1 MNKKLEASYR
11 HCRRIARRSASSFY
25 YSFLLLPKPKRMAM
39 CALYAFLR
47 RTDDLGDS
55 RDSAVERRA
64 ALTAWRAS
72 LVRSTHGEFDDPLLP
87 ALCDTLRSYRVPI
100 AHLESVIDGVEM
112 DLEPRHYQTFE
123 QLEQYCHRV
132 ASAVGLACLRIW
144 GCRATEAE
152 EPARRCGVA
161 FQLTNILRDLKE
173 DADRGRVYL
182 PREDLDRFGYSAEEL
197 RAGVRDDR
205 FRELMRFE
213 VARTEKLYEEGK
225 GLERWLSPDGRR
237 IFGSM
242 IAVYRA
248 LLEEI
253 RRLETEVLTTRA
265 HLSSWRKMQIAGRW
279 LLLGGTS
286 REPVGVPAR

>member
-1 MNKKLEASYR
+1 
-11 HCRRIARRSASSFY
+11 
-25 YSFLLLPKPKRMAM
+25 
-39 CALYAFLR
+39 
-47 RTDDLGDS
+47 
-55 RDSAVERRA
+55 
-64 ALTAWRAS
+64 
-72 LVRSTHGEFDDPLLP
+72 
-87 ALCDTLRSYRVPI
+87 VPI

-112 DLEPRHYQTFE
+112 DLEPRHYQTFD

-144 GCRATEAE
+144 GCRAPEAE

-197 RAGVRDDR
+197 RAGVRDER

-213 VARTEKLYEEGK
+213 VARAEKLYEEGNT
-225 GLERWLSPDGRR
+225 LERWLSSDGRR

-253 RRLETEVLTTRA
+253 RRLETDVLTTRA
-265 HLSSWRKMQIAGRW
+265 RLSSWRKLRIAGRW
-279 LLLGGTS
+279 LLLGGAS
-286 REPVGVPAR
+286 VEPVGVSAR